1 MADHREI
8 SRRALEA
15 FTTGDVD
22 ALEGAY
28 AADCVV
34 HDTQNAFAADQRG
47 LDVLRSQVTTYRS
60 AFPDLI
66 MTVDA
71 QYEDGDVVINRWTAT
86 GTHTGDLPMLPA
98 TGRTAT
104 VTGILID
111 RFQGDQIAETWS
123 NWDTL
128 GMLQQLGAIPA
139 ATESAPSASA

>member
-8 SRRALEA
+8 SRHAPEA
-15 FTTGDVD
+15 FTTGDLD

-28 AADCVV
+28 TADCVV
-34 HDTQNAFAADQRG
+34 HDTQNQFAADQRG
-47 LDVLRSQVTTYRS
+47 PDVLRSQVAMYR
-60 AFPDLI
+60 AGFPDLV

-71 QYEDGDVVINRWTAT
+71 QYEDGDVVISRWTAT

-98 TGRTAT
+98 TGRTST

-111 RFQGDQIAETWS
+111 RFENDQIAETWS

-128 GMLQQLGAIPA
+128 GMLQNLGAIP
-139 ATESAPSASA
+139 SAEPSPAGSA